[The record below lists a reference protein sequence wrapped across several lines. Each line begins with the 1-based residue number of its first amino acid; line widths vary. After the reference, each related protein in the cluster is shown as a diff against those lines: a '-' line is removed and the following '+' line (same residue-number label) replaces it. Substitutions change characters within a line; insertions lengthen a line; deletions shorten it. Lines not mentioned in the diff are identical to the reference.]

1 MVTTTGTAEERA
13 LESPEA
19 FVSPCTRCSGKG
31 FVLCPDCRGAGGERD
46 EFMVLITKCEGCQ
59 PSNKGYVSCPRCQG
73 AGVARHRVTL
83 PF

>member
-1 MVTTTGTAEERA
+1 MVTTGTRQERA
-13 LESPEA
+13 PESLEV
-19 FVSPCTRCSGKG
+19 FVSPCTRCGGKG

-46 EFMVLITKCEGCQ
+46 EFMVLVSKCEGCQ
-59 PSNKGYVSCPRCQG
+59 PSNNGYVKCPRCQG